1 MPEEV
6 ILKTE
11 LSSLKLLKRGK
22 VRDIYDLDSALL
34 IISTDRVSAFDV
46 VLPNGIP
53 EKGKVLTAMSVY
65 WFKIMTD
72 IIPNHLIT
80 SEINNFPEKIKQHS
94 AIIEG
99 R

>member
-1 MPEEV
+1 MSGNIV
-6 ILKTE
+6 LKTE
-11 LSSLKLLKRGK
+11 LSGLKLLRRGK
-22 VRDIYDLDSALL
+22 VRDIYDLDNALL

-72 IIPNHLIT
+72 II
-80 SEINNFPEKIKQHS
+80 S
-94 AIIEG
+94 G
-99 R
+99 